1 MGLKMFNVVFILISF
16 SFSLCHAGTE
26 INFQTQDVTVAEL
39 FTLMISPEL
48 FNWTS
53 QDISIGLTEQFRY
66 RPSIKGR
73 PTLPSWMNFQFSRD
87 RNLGYLYGSP
97 IEKQSNKL
105 IEIEIVA
112 LNKQNYETRRIIIPF
127 KIIHKSPPVNIIQM
141 KITNLNWVHL
151 TDMGRVENL
160 KNIFRNELWPESKN
174 DLSIVF
180 MESAVKL
187 GARIPLRP
195 QQKEGVIVHLG
206 SNAKYSQDLLKL
218 KEEIKPL
225 SKLTT
230 CDYKRTSVQTTFE
243 NLGFKLDWCTFKISI
258 EEQMNPDEN
267 NTEEAGLHSHKIWH
281 GLSKDELPERN
292 YSEEMALAI
301 AIPSV
306 WFAFLVAILTVVLC
320 FHHEKFDEQQQ
331 TKTVQMV
338 QYSGNDS
345 NPTTT
350 LKSLHDPATY
360 EDNLSLGSQSPGSSL
375 YLENSPRH
383 SSSLRPK
390 PPAYKGKAGEP
401 SSSTIHFDNSL

>member
-1 MGLKMFNVVFILISF
+1 MSLVSWDSIYHF
-16 SFSLCHAGTE
+16 S
-26 INFQTQDVTVAEL
+26 
-39 FTLMISPEL
+39 
-48 FNWTS
+48 
-53 QDISIGLTEQFRY
+53 FRY

-97 IEKQSNKL
+97 TEVQSNKL

-112 LNKQNYETRRIIIPF
+112 LNKQNYETRKIIIPF
-127 KIIHKSPPVNIIQM
+127 KIVHKNPPVNIIQM

-206 SNAKYSQDLLKL
+206 SNAKYSQDLLNL

-243 NLGFKLDWCTFKISI
+243 NSGFKLDWCTFKIVS
-258 EEQMNPDEN
+258 D
-267 NTEEAGLHSHKIWH
+267 KID
-281 GLSKDELPERN
+281 SF
-292 YSEEMALAI
+292 I
-301 AIPSV
+301 
-306 WFAFLVAILTVVLC
+306 FLLI
-320 FHHEKFDEQQQ
+320 F
-331 TKTVQMV
+331 
-338 QYSGNDS
+338 
-345 NPTTT
+345 
-350 LKSLHDPATY
+350 
-360 EDNLSLGSQSPGSSL
+360 
-375 YLENSPRH
+375 
-383 SSSLRPK
+383 
-390 PPAYKGKAGEP
+390 
-401 SSSTIHFDNSL
+401 